1 MYKQTYIT
9 LALISFILS
18 LALTALGGWADIL
31 GTPFTI
37 SKQHA
42 WNDGI
47 FMMLIAIFLLLLA
60 KL

>member
-1 MYKQTYIT
+1 MNKQTYLT
-9 LALISFILS
+9 LAVIAFFVSLI
-18 LALTALGGWADIL
+18 LTALGGWADLL

-60 KL
+60 KF